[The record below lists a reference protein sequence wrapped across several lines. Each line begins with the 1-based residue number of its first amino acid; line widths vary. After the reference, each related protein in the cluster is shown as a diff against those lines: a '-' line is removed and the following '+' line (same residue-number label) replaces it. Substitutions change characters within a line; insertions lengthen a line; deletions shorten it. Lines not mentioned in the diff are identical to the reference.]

1 METPAESGI
10 GILNDSMCVCVSICV
25 RRVDSV
31 LKQMVEVR
39 DHDRRLRKL
48 ESEVSDSYT
57 HLCTCGCQTQR
68 HVFLNTVSVPQGA
81 RMCLWVR
88 DYGSCLILAAAVA
101 FACSAQTKDH
111 PSSSFRM
118 QIHFEYLPSCQPIDV
133 INEAAL

>member
-1 METPAESGI
+1 METPAESGT

-48 ESEVSDSYT
+48 ESEVSGGYT
-57 HLCTCGCQTQR
+57 HLSTCGYQTQR
-68 HVFLNTVSVPQGA
+68 QVFLNAISVPESS
-81 RMCLWVR
+81 RMCLWVQ

-118 QIHFEYLPSCQPIDV
+118 QIYFEYLPSCQPIDV